1 MSTFGDLFFNS
12 VVLGGRGRRDAP
24 DDASSSD
31 GCGGDDDVELSL
43 ADDDASDGCGA
54 GGEEPAAP
62 DPRATFRDELAR
74 PARPPAGG
82 AGFWAHCGCVGEDL
96 RRRAT
101 LALSRASDAEEAAR
115 FSASEAFE
123 KLCADAYALGGS
135 SDRDDDDRKVGQ
147 LCELLPRALKET
159 RRGEDVDDLG
169 VCVVCLTEPR
179 NVALFDCGHI
189 AVCSD
194 CVDTRKRMGGGGA
207 MVKSNTQS
215 VLVLCAHDL
224 PLPKQRTIDDL
235 NEMGTDLTGVYDY
248 KLDAVAAATID
259 LATSLF
265 AEKLAGATAPRSP
278 GRPED
283 RVLVVTSGGKDDWR
297 DVLSRAEVLQR
308 EFTRASASA
317 ASRPLR
323 SARASLEVEGRSGDL
338 GDSAEYTARLL
349 AKRDLSSVT
358 VVVVAERAAQRLRGR
373 AGRRR
378 GDRVVRGPGRE
389 ETPRVVNLAFLFSG
403 HGRRD
408 GGWAE

>member
-43 ADDDASDGCGA
+43 ADDDASDGCRGA
-54 GGEEPAAP
+54 MLEADLRLEQEAHL
-62 DPRATFRDELAR
+62 ATRQLLAR
-74 PARPPAGG
+74 STAELGR
-82 AGFWAHCGCVGEDL
+82 L
-96 RRRAT
+96 RDSQALALVEAAKASAKISAAERDA
-101 LALSRASDAEEAAR
+101 ALSRASDAEEAAR

-135 SDRDDDDRKVGQ
+135 SDRDDDDRKVGR
-147 LCELLPRALKET
+147 CELRPALKET
-159 RRGEDVDDLG
+159 RRGEDVDD
-169 VCVVCLTEPR
+169 P
-179 NVALFDCGHI
+179 AS
-189 AVCSD
+189 A
-194 CVDTRKRMGGGGA
+194 TRKRMGGGGA

-259 LATSLF
+259 LATALF
-265 AEKLAGATAPRSP
+265 AEKLEGAAAPRSP

-308 EFTRASASA
+308 EFTRRVGIDA
-317 ASRPLR
+317 
-323 SARASLEVEGRSGDL
+323 
-338 GDSAEYTARLL
+338 AEYTARLL

-358 VVVVAERAAQRLRGR
+358 VVVSPAADAAAARRVFEDALPPGVDVEIASPADRAAKK
-373 AGRRR
+373 RR
-378 GDRVVRGPGRE
+378 V
-389 ETPRVVNLAFLFSG
+389 S
-403 HGRRD
+403 
-408 GGWAE
+408 

>member
-62 DPRATFRDELAR
+62 DPRATFRDELLAR

-82 AGFWAHCGCVGEDL
+82 GAGFWAHFADVYDLATSLAADAGAARRAARDARADAFKAANALAVGERGGRVGL
-96 RRRAT
+96 PN
-101 LALSRASDAEEAAR
+101 AL
-115 FSASEAFE
+115 E
-123 KLCADAYALGGS
+123 K
-135 SDRDDDDRKVGQ
+135 K
-147 LCELLPRALKET
+147 T
-159 RRGEDVDDLG
+159 
-169 VCVVCLTEPR
+169 
-179 NVALFDCGHI
+179 
-189 AVCSD
+189 
-194 CVDTRKRMGGGGA
+194 TRKRMGGGGA

-259 LATSLF
+259 LATSSS
-265 AEKLAGATAPRSP
+265 RSSP
-278 GRPED
+278 ARGCVAGRPED

-297 DVLSRAEVLQR
+297 DVLSRAER
-308 EFTRASASA
+308 
-317 ASRPLR
+317 
-323 SARASLEVEGRSGDL
+323 RASLEVEGRSGDL

-358 VVVVAERAAQRLRGR
+358 VVVSPAADAASAASGALAPGVDVEIASSADRAAKK
-373 AGRRR
+373 RR
-378 GDRVVRGPGRE
+378 V
-389 ETPRVVNLAFLFSG
+389 S
-403 HGRRD
+403 
-408 GGWAE
+408 